1 MDVPEY
7 YELFQ
12 SDGGVCVEVKFK
24 DHEGSVAD
32 LSMNA
37 DEIVKLIDSSTRQFY
52 TEIKFD
58 DWLFEVY
65 RYSIDPIKKKLN
77 IMVREKAK

>member
-1 MDVPEY
+1 MDAPEY
-7 YELFQ
+7 YVLFR
-12 SDGGVCVEVKFK
+12 DGGDIKVVVKRKGYEEF
-24 DHEGSVAD
+24 VAD

-37 DEIVKLIDSSTRQFY
+37 DKIITLIDPSTGRFY
-52 TEIKFD
+52 TEMRFD

-65 RYSIDPIKKKLN
+65 RYSIDPIKKKLT